1 MEICSTKGPQL
12 YQNRAMVL
20 HECFCRCRQ
29 VSHVL
34 EKSQNQC
41 VELRLY
47 LFWFILSTQE
57 NIPFTIL
64 HTTVKYHPLHEYNYA
79 GISVKW
85 YCINSPIIFSMSN
98 CSKYIIVYYRHI
110 SIPWEHFIIVC
121 LQSMKLIVKWKD
133 VINSPKLS
141 GFYLNIRLARPAVA
155 MSH

>member
-12 YQNRAMVL
+12 YQNISTVPRESLCM
-20 HECFCRCRQ
+20 CRQ

-34 EKSQNQC
+34 EKSQNQR

-47 LFWFILSTQE
+47 LSWFILSTQE

-85 YCINSPIIFSMSN
+85 YCINSPIIFSMNN
-98 CSKYIIVYYRHI
+98 CLKYIIVYYRHI
-110 SIPWEHFIIVC
+110 LILWEHFIIVC

-141 GFYLNIRLARPAVA
+141 GFHLDIGLAHPAIA